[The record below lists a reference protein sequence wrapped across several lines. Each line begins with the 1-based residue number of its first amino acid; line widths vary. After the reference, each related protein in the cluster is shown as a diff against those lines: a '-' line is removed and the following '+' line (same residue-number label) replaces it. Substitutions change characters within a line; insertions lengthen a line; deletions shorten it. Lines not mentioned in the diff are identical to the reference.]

1 MKERGYEM
9 KPEVQEQI
17 DKIKDIII
25 QTIPVEQVYL
35 FGSYAYGT
43 PRDDSDL
50 DFYVVMK
57 DDAPFQ
63 EINAEGMIRNAIY
76 GKKSLSTDILVI
88 KKARFDYRRSATTL
102 EREVATKGV
111 LLYG

>member
-1 MKERGYEM
+1 MKA
-9 KPEVQEQI
+9 EVQEQI
-17 DKIKDIII
+17 DKIKDIIV

-57 DDAPFQ
+57 DSAPYQ
-63 EINAEGMIRNAIY
+63 EMDAEGMIRKAIH
-76 GKKSLSTDILVI
+76 GKKSMETDILVI
-88 KKARFDYRRSATTL
+88 TKARFDYRRSATTL
-102 EREVATKGV
+102 SREVATKGV

>member
-1 MKERGYEM
+1 MKI
-9 KPEVQEQI
+9 KAAVQEQI
-17 DKIKDIII
+17 RIITDLI
-25 QTIPVEQVYL
+25 LQTVPVEQIYL

-57 DDAPFQ
+57 DSAPYQ
-63 EINAEGMIRNAIY
+63 ELDAEGMLNNAVS
-76 GKKSLSTDILVI
+76 GKKKMATDILVI
-88 KKARFDYRRSATTL
+88 KKARFDYRRFAATL
-102 EREVATKGV
+102 EREVATRGV

>member
-1 MKERGYEM
+1 MK
-9 KPEVQEQI
+9 KAVQEQI
-17 DKIKDIII
+17 DKIIAIIV

-57 DDAPFQ
+57 DDAPYQ
-63 EINAEGMIRNAIY
+63 DIDAEGMIRNAMY
-76 GKKSLSTDILVI
+76 SKKFMETDILVI
-88 KKARFDYRRSATTL
+88 KKARFDYRCSATTL
-102 EREVATKGV
+102 EKEVATKGV

>member
-1 MKERGYEM
+1 MNTK
-9 KPEVQEQI
+9 VQEQI
-17 DKIKDIII
+17 DKIKDIIV

-57 DDAPFQ
+57 DDAPYQ
-63 EINAEGMIRNAIY
+63 EIDAEGILNIAVS
-76 GKKSLSTDILVI
+76 GKKSMATDILVI
-88 KKARFDYRRSATTL
+88 KKARFDYRRSAATL
-102 EREVATKGV
+102 SREVATRGV